1 MAAVGGE
8 ITGLLARVREG
19 DLNARE
25 ILCEKVYAELH
36 RLASAHFRRERPG
49 HLLQPTV
56 LVHDAYLGLVRPDM
70 TYNDRRHFFAVASGM
85 MRRLLVDHARAAK
98 AEKRGGGAA
107 VGPLDQPIQGLDV
120 SLDDVLSV
128 DEALEKL
135 RALDERQVR
144 IVEMKIF
151 AGLSEED
158 IAEVLQVS
166 SRTVKRD
173 WKAAKIWLAQQ
184 LRPQ

>member
-1 MAAVGGE
+1 AGE
-8 ITGLLARVREG
+8 ITRLLARVREG

-36 RLASAHFRRERPG
+36 RLASAHLRRERPG

-56 LVHDAYLGLVRPDM
+56 LVHDAYLGLVRQDM
-70 TYNDRRHFFAVASGM
+70 TYNDRGHFFAVASGM

-107 VGPLDQPIQGLDV
+107 AAPLDERIQGLDV
-120 SLDDVLSV
+120 ALDDVLSV

-144 IVEMKIF
+144 IVEMKI
-151 AGLSEED
+151 
-158 IAEVLQVS
+158 
-166 SRTVKRD
+166 
-173 WKAAKIWLAQQ
+173 
-184 LRPQ
+184 